1 MDIQQSQRGA
11 CFCCRPCR
19 QPPFS
24 PQTHHNFGM
33 SPIYASLRPS
43 FSDYLGP
50 NLQTGGPMNGR
61 DQNLKFSC
69 DVFCCCCYYQQEFR
83 RHQWG
88 NRASPITL
96 QEKSEEKNP
105 TSPKSVKLIC
115 TKQAPSAGMSLGQKK
130 KEGGSCI
137 SRIKLLYSGMNG
149 DPRLLSHIDSLS
161 SDTLLQ
167 LMLRSI
173 QKFRLK
179 KTPHKT

>member
-1 MDIQQSQRGA
+1 MFFVVVVVVVIISRNLGDISGA
-11 CFCCRPCR
+11 IE
-19 QPPFS
+19 
-24 PQTHHNFGM
+24 H
-33 SPIYASLRPS
+33 RPS
-43 FSDYLGP
+43 L
-50 NLQTGGPMNGR
+50 
-61 DQNLKFSC
+61 C
-69 DVFCCCCYYQQEFR
+69 R
-83 RHQWG
+83 R
-88 NRASPITL
+88 
-96 QEKSEEKNP
+96 KVKEKNP

-179 KTPHKT
+179 KNPHKT